1 MQENWA
7 EALKLASG
15 PEDDVLLIS
24 VAFIQQNWQD
34 ALKLAVKAAGER
46 SLLSGAFYV
55 LQGCKRAFFTT
66 EGYVLQG
73 YAYDQMGDSS
83 QALGCLEQAVASP

>member
-55 LQGCKRAFFTT
+55 LQG
-66 EGYVLQG
+66 